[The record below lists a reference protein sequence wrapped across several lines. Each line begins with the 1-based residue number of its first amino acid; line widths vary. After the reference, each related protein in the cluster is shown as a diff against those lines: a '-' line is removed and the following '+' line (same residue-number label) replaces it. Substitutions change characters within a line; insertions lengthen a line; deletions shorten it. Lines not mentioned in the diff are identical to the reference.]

1 MTVDQA
7 RVLVQALQ
15 LAIVT
20 AERTNSAVVD
30 LQPNLQQLDDQAR
43 GELAQAIAGAAAVA
57 PRLD

>member
-43 GELAQAIAGAAAVA
+43 AELAQAIAGAAAVA
-57 PRLD
+57 PRLN